1 MEPIIPRNSSI
12 PCQMSKTCTTE
23 VQNQRTFAITVLEG
37 EEPLAQDN
45 YVLDQK
51 VVGNLAPG
59 QAGQISITVKFNI
72 DVDSIFSV
80 KVMNERSGNEA

>member
-1 MEPIIPRNSSI
+1 
-12 PCQMSKTCTTE
+12 MSKTCTTE